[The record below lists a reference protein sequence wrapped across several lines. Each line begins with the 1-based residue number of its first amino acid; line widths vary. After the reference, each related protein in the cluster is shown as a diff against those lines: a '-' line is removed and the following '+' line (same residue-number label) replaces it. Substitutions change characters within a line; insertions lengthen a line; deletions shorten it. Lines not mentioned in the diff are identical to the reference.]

1 MRRILTLIAALAA
14 ALLALSPAQATR
26 SDQLTL
32 NVNFSYTGQIT
43 MTTPG
48 GAPVGTASGSPTVIP
63 AGYYSLLLEG
73 PGGCTLTPY
82 FMLKGPGV
90 TVTDNMAQGE
100 DQFTEHVVNF
110 LPSSTYTWV
119 NSDSP
124 NVVYTFQTSSAV
136 VGTKAPQVT
145 WTGPTNKGSQSN
157 EDVVG
162 SGRLPARGTLT
173 GTIDS
178 KGAITIA
185 FKGKHPATL
194 EAGSYT
200 FVVTDKSPAN
210 GLTVARGAA
219 KPTHLTAGP
228 FVGRHTWKLNL
239 TTGRWIF
246 ATTKAKATQAILVG

>member
-1 MRRILTLIAALAA
+1 MRRTFVLLAAFAGALFALAPA
-14 ALLALSPAQATR
+14 QGARSDALS
-26 SDQLTL
+26 L

-48 GAPVGTASGSPTVIP
+48 GSPVGTTSGSPTVIP
-63 AGYYSLLLEG
+63 AGYYSLILEG

-100 DQFTEHVVNF
+100 DQFTEHDVTF
-110 LPSSTYTWV
+110 QPSSTYTWV

-136 VGTKAPQVT
+136 VGTKPPQVT
-145 WTGPTNKGSQSN
+145 WSGPLNKGKQTN

-173 GTIDS
+173 GKIAS
-178 KGAITIA
+178 NGKLTIA
-185 FKGKHPATL
+185 FKGMPPAALKT
-194 EAGSYT
+194 GSYT
-200 FVVTDKSPAN
+200 LVVTDESPTN

-219 KPTHLTAGP
+219 KPTRLTPAG

-246 ATTKAKATQAILVG
+246 ATTRAKASQSILVG